1 MVSIGGASMA
11 FGGGGRS
18 DDQDEYR
25 VTLEALAEIRVD
37 AEDRRSAIRKAKN
50 KVRERD
56 YKVQRSNA
64 KQTR

>member
-1 MVSIGGASMA
+1 MA

-25 VTLEALAEIRVD
+25 VTLNSKAEIRVD

-56 YKVQRSNA
+56 YRVQRENA
-64 KQTR
+64 QKTR